1 MTMCD
6 QHLTE
11 IYSALLLQINKEHIV
26 VFFPG
31 HFSVAKSHDALPDRH
46 SALFKGKFCHT
57 PFFSKANFAT
67 RPFFKGKFRNAPI
80 SITSLLPYDL
90 TWSAKSASLIVCDA
104 PTVLD
109 LLERRQRLI
118 DYIN

>member
-1 MTMCD
+1 MVMG
-6 QHLTE
+6 
-11 IYSALLLQINKEHIV
+11 V

-31 HFSVAKSHDALPDRH
+31 HFSVAKSHAALPDRH
-46 SALFKGKFCHT
+46 SAFL
-57 PFFSKANFAT
+57 
-67 RPFFKGKFRNAPI
+67 KGKFRHAPL

-90 TWSAKSASLIVCDA
+90 TWSAKSASLTVCDA

-118 DYIN
+118 DYINRVDLIYISARFIGSHTDCSKAVN